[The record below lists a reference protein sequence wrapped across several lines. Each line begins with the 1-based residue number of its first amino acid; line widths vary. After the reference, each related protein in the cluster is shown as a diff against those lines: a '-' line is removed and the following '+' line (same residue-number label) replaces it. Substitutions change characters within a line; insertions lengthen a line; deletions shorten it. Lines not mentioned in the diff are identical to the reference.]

1 MTPHALVSNNHANA
15 APDLEAQ
22 QPAVRNHNLHLT
34 RAKIAAM
41 AAVGTAGALATA
53 YLASAVP
60 SNTSS
65 LGGRTLTSS
74 GCSEEQL
81 NVINRWKNGLVGNAI
96 AAGTGIAVSII
107 GAYCGSRTLAQTGGC
122 VGGMSL
128 NGVVI
133 TGIGYAVK
141 KKDC

>member
-1 MTPHALVSNNHANA
+1 MTSHALVSNNHANQSL
-15 APDLEAQ
+15 DIEAQ
-22 QPAVRNHNLHLT
+22 KPAANRQNVNVT
-34 RAKIAAM
+34 RAKVAAM

-53 YLASAVP
+53 YLASTAP

-81 NVINRWKNGLVGNAI
+81 NVINRWKNGLVANAI
-96 AAGTGIAVSII
+96 AAGTGIAVGII

-128 NGVVI
+128 NGVLI
-133 TGIGYAVK
+133 SGIGYAVK